1 MKKLLI
7 LLSIVMT
14 ATAYAQET
22 WFSEETLKNP
32 SVQKAFAYIDSN
44 LPGQVEEWIKI
55 TEISSPSRQ
64 EMNRALYIE
73 SEMKKA
79 GLDSVYRDEVNNVI
93 GILKGS
99 GSGPTVAFAA
109 HMDTVFPMDTPI
121 KVRREGNTLYAP
133 GVGDN
138 SASCANVLQAIRAI
152 KASNL
157 HFRGDVI
164 FIGTVQEETSF
175 GGIRNYLEKHR
186 ESVDL
191 LVALDGSLDDVYYGA
206 LGIYWYKF
214 IYSGPGAHTLHSR
227 GKPNPNK
234 AVSRAI
240 LGISEIP
247 LPDEKSPSVAYCNI
261 GMIGGGK
268 IYNAI
273 SQESYF
279 TVDLRTTDPV
289 VLKDLDQKIRT
300 IAEDAAKQE
309 GVEFRVEMAA
319 ENEAGGTE
327 AQLTKQRKHPI
338 VQTGVD
344 TMTYLMKQKYPDS
357 EVLAIASGSTD
368 GNVGVEMGIPTI
380 AVGRT
385 IGKGQH
391 TLDESAEIG
400 AIDIGTKQ
408 IVLLS
413 AFLSGLQ

>member
-1 MKKLLI
+1 
-7 LLSIVMT
+7 
-14 ATAYAQET
+14 
-22 WFSEETLKNP
+22 
-32 SVQKAFAYIDSN
+32 
-44 LPGQVEEWIKI
+44 
-55 TEISSPSRQ
+55 
-64 EMNRALYIE
+64 MNRALYIE

-138 SASCANVLQAIRAI
+138 SASCANLLQAIRAI
-152 KASNL
+152 KASNI

-175 GGIRNYLEKHR
+175 GGIRHYLEKNR
-186 ESVDL
+186 ETVDL

-240 LGISEIP
+240 LSISAIP

-273 SQESYF
+273 SQESFF

-289 VLKDLDQKIRT
+289 VLKDLDQRIRT
-300 IAEDAAKQE
+300 IAADAAKQE

-344 TMTYLMKQKYPDS
+344 TMTYLMNQKYPDN

-408 IVLLS
+408 IVLLA

>member
-1 MKKLLI
+1 MKKLFLTLGI
-7 LLSIVMT
+7 LAT
-14 ATAYAQET
+14 AAAYAQET
-22 WFSEETLKNP
+22 RFSEEILKNP
-32 SVQKAFAYIDSN
+32 SIQKAFTYIDSN
-44 LPGQVEEWIKI
+44 LPVQVEEWIKI
-55 TEISSPSRQ
+55 TEISSPSKQ
-64 EMNRALYIE
+64 ETNRAAYIE

-79 GLDSVYRDEVNNVI
+79 GLDSVYRDDFNNVI
-93 GILKGS
+93 GTLKGN

-109 HMDTVFPMDTPI
+109 HTDTVFPMYTAI
-121 KVRREGNTLYAP
+121 KVRREGDTLYAP

-138 SASCANVLQAIRAI
+138 SASCANMLQAIRAI
-152 KASNL
+152 RASNL
-157 HFRGDVI
+157 RFKGDLI
-164 FIGTVQEETSF
+164 FIGTVQEEIGF
-175 GGIRNYLEKHR
+175 RGMRHYLEKNR
-186 ESVDL
+186 DKVNL

-234 AVSRAI
+234 AVARAI
-240 LGISEIP
+240 LDISAIP
-247 LPDEKSPSVAYCNI
+247 LPPENSPSVAYCNI

-273 SQESYF
+273 SQESFF

-289 VLKDLDQKIRT
+289 VLKDLDQEIRSA
-300 IAEDAAKQE
+300 AENAAKQE
-309 GVEFRVEMAA
+309 GVEFRVEMA
-319 ENEAGGTE
+319 NETVAGGTE
-327 AQLTKQRKHPI
+327 EQLAERRKHPI

-344 TMTYLMKQKYPDS
+344 TMNYLLKQKYPNMKAKA
-357 EVLAIASGSTD
+357 VASGSTD
-368 GNVGVEMGIPTI
+368 GNVGVELGIPTI

-400 AIDIGTKQ
+400 AIEIGTKQ
-408 IVLLS
+408 IILLA